1 MTEIPKHPICTKQPF
16 LAIPDQAYSKGAK
29 VLSSNRFFDP
39 SWDFSLSVDRN
50 IDPNSL
56 NLKFLLPR
64 LTCNTPPPA
73 NAVRMVAM
81 GQTGV
86 MGRFNFY

>member
-16 LAIPDQAYSKGAK
+16 LAIPDHAYSKGAK

-39 SWDFSLSVDRN
+39 YWDFSLSVDRN

-64 LTCNTPPPA
+64 LTCNTPPQLTQCEWWPW
-73 NAVRMVAM
+73 
-81 GQTGV
+81 GKQG
-86 MGRFNFY
+86 